1 MPEKKVIAVV
11 GATGAQGGGLAR
23 AILADSSGE
32 FSVRA
37 ITRDP
42 SSEKAQELAALGAEV
57 VAGDVDDEA
66 SLEQAFAGAYGA
78 FCVTFFWAH
87 FTPELEITQA
97 GNMARAAKAAGV
109 KHVIWSTL
117 EDTREF
123 IPLSDDRMPTLGE
136 RYKVPHYDAKGE
148 ANHLFTDAGVPVTL
162 LQTSFYWDNF
172 IYFGMGPQRGE
183 DGTLSLVFPIADAK
197 VAGIASED
205 IGACAYGIFKGG
217 APFIGKTVSIAGE
230 HLTGEQMAAAFSRAL
245 GEQVA
250 FHAVTPEAYRGF
262 GFPGAD
268 DLGNMFQFTTE
279 FEAQYCGVRD
289 IDASR
294 RLNPALKSFDEW
306 LAANKESIPLG

>member
-42 SSEKAQELAALGAEV
+42 SSEKAQALAALGAEV

-66 SLEQAFAGAYGA
+66 SLEQAFAGAHGA

-183 DGTLSLVFPIADAK
+183 DGTLSLVLPIADGK
-197 VAGIASED
+197 VAGMASED

-230 HLTGEQMAAAFSRAL
+230 HLTGDQMAAAFSRAL